1 MLVYQRVLI
10 DYRVYKMVIFQ
21 EATWQPLWKAAKHA
35 VKHAVSLSQVFMPSV
50 LVTNYIQLP
59 SFYILLVLFRSI

>member
-21 EATWQPLWKAAKHA
+21 EATWQPLLKAAKHA
-35 VKHAVSLSQVFMPSV
+35 VKHAVSLSKMCLCQVFW
-50 LVTNYIQLP
+50 
-59 SFYILLVLFRSI
+59 